1 MTDTEML
8 DAMKTII
15 GEAEQRISKNT
26 IVLMESEFAPK
37 FDLLAEGQRAIL
49 DKLPN
54 EDDLEIMD
62 GRIATLEAIVRK
74 LSREVAEL
82 KKAN

>member
-1 MTDTEML
+1 VTDTEMIN
-8 DAMKTII
+8 AMKTII

-54 EDDLEIMD
+54 EDDL
-62 GRIATLEAIVRK
+62 
-74 LSREVAEL
+74 
-82 KKAN
+82 

>member
-8 DAMKTII
+8 EAMKAIV

-26 IVLMESEFAPK
+26 VVLMESEFTPK

-54 EDDLEIMD
+54 ADDVEIID